1 MLKPAVKTALFLIIA
16 VFLAFVSAFGTYF
29 LTKNSIKDHKL
40 LPTTSTAPIVPAS
53 NEAVSQSNKI
63 QMKLVP
69 THFEYYTV
77 RLEGSCL
84 GVYATHNGSEEF
96 LYNEAIYKNDLSPED
111 INLLSTGVNLNN
123 SAELTEFLENFT
135 S

>member
-1 MLKPAVKTALFLIIA
+1 MLKPAAKTALFLIIT

-29 LTKNSIKDHKL
+29 LTKNSVEGHKP
-40 LPTTSTAPIVPAS
+40 LPTASTAPIVPAS
-53 NEAVSQSNKI
+53 NEAASQKNNVQVKI
-63 QMKLVP
+63 VP
-69 THFEYYTV
+69 TQFEYYTV

-84 GVYATHNGSEEF
+84 GVYATHNGAEEF
-96 LYNEAIYKNDLSPED
+96 LYNETIYKNDLSPED
-111 INLLSTGVNLNN
+111 ISLLSTGVNLNN